1 MCVCVKT
8 LVTWANGFD
17 VNLPSDFS
25 SEKKLAFFSHLR
37 QVHVADFP
45 FATVSEPSPFADFF
59 QLRQVHVTEFPL
71 ATVSVSRSF
80 SGFSRDTCDSSD
92 FMVIHRYILP
102 IFPFATVPN
111 FMLLTFHLQPFHVRQ
126 FRFHGYQPLH
136 FADFSICDSS
146 QLHVVDFPLA
156 TISDFMCDSSD
167 FKVINRYILPI
178 FPFATVP
185 NFMLL
190 TFHLQP
196 FQISCAT
203 VPISWL
209 STVTFCRFFHL
220 RQFPTSCC

>member
-1 MCVCVKT
+1 
-8 LVTWANGFD
+8 
-17 VNLPSDFS
+17 
-25 SEKKLAFFSHLR
+25 LR

-92 FMVIHRYILP
+92 FMVIH
-102 IFPFATVPN
+102 
-111 FMLLTFHLQPFHVRQ
+111 H
-126 FRFHGYQPLH
+126 
-136 FADFSICDSS
+136 
-146 QLHVVDFPLA
+146 
-156 TISDFMCDSSD
+156 
-167 FKVINRYILPI
+167 YILPI

-203 VPISWL
+203 VPISRL
-209 STVTFCRFFHL
+209 STVTFCPIFPVASKVTITFDETFTPQLCVGHAFDESL
-220 RQFPTSCC
+220 RSTLEELYNGDILGIAVEDVIQVDRMYRLSDSISFQALSTLD